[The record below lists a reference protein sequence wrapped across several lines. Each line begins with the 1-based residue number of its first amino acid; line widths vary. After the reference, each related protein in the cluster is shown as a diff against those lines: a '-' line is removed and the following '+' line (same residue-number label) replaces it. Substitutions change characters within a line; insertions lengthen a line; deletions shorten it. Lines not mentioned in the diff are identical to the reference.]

1 MENDY
6 RARWLGV
13 GLLAAALM
21 FSADLFGQ
29 TPTPTPTSTP
39 TPECTPAG
47 EAKSGCWEV
56 PFDPHDAMLLPEWA
70 DTEYQTNEIA
80 ELVMLR
86 QDVIALRRFV
96 VIIGGMLLA
105 WHMMSFLFEAITG
118 RR

>member
-1 MENDY
+1 MENEY

-13 GLLAAALM
+13 VLAAALM
-21 FSADLFGQ
+21 FSGDLFGQ
-29 TPTPTPTSTP
+29 SPTPTPIPTP

-47 EAKSGCWEV
+47 EAKNGCWEV
-56 PFDPHDAMLLPEWA
+56 PSDPHGAMLLPEWA
-70 DTEYQTNEIA
+70 DTEYSTNEIA
-80 ELVMLR
+80 VMLR

-105 WHMMSFLFEAITG
+105 WHMMSFLFDAITG